1 MNTWVLRFIKFKM
14 LVKTKYNKL
23 KEVLVLRYLKKRLKI
38 KMKTNGWV
46 SKCAGMKGSLKK
58 NER

>member
-1 MNTWVLRFIKFKM
+1 M